1 MASPVTKGGFP
12 DSLDPVFNKQ
22 VPENFKGPDDLIPS
36 MYGVESSSK
45 SEERVTSISGL
56 PNFPRF
62 TGALAY
68 RGPDQGFDVTATHV
82 NYAMGVQIGQEL
94 WEDDQHGQ
102 IKKIFAGFGRAA
114 FNTRQIDA
122 ANLFNSAFSTG
133 LEFFNHTEGVALSS
147 NSHTTPVSGVSTA
160 SGYDNL
166 STAGLSA
173 TALTADRFTFRLF
186 KDFQG
191 NPIDE
196 VPDMLYVPAE
206 LDDEAQVITRT
217 STGLDTSAGDVNVQ
231 KGRYQVVS
239 SVRFT
244 DANNYF
250 VGNKRLM
257 MDSFVWYE
265 RIKFNSDRMEA
276 FDTYNFKGRARMR
289 YSYLWLFWQAVL
301 GHQVA

>member
-1 MASPVTKGGFP
+1 MASPVAKGGFP
-12 DSLDPVFNKQ
+12 DSLDPVFRKQ
-22 VPENFKGPDDLIPS
+22 VPENFNRTNDLIPILFS
-36 MYGVESSSK
+36 MEGSDRA
-45 SEERVTSISGL
+45 EERLTSISGL

-62 TGALAY
+62 TGAVTY

-82 NYAMGVQIGQEL
+82 NYAMGVQINQEL

-122 ANLFNSAFSTG
+122 ALMLNQAFTTSI
-133 LEFFNHTEGVALSS
+133 EFFNHSEGVSLCN
-147 NSHTTPVSGVSTA
+147 NSHTTTVSGVSTA
-160 SGYDNL
+160 SGFDNL

-173 TALTADRFTFRLF
+173 TALTADRFTYRLF

-196 VPDMLYVPAE
+196 VPDLIIVPAE
-206 LDDEAQVITRT
+206 LDDEAQRITKT
-217 STGLDTSAGDVNVQ
+217 VVGLDTAAGDVNVQ
-231 KGRYQVVS
+231 HGRYQVVS
-239 SVRFT
+239 AVRLT

-250 VGNKRLM
+250 VINKRLM
-257 MDSFVWYE
+257 KESFVWYD
-265 RIKFNSDRMEA
+265 RVKFNSDRMEA

-289 YSYLWLFWQAVL
+289 YSYLWLFWQGIL

>member
-1 MASPVTKGGFP
+1 MASPVSKGGFP

-22 VPENFKGPDDLIPS
+22 VRESFAGPDDLIPTL
-36 MYGVESSSK
+36 YGVESSSK
-45 SEERVTSISGL
+45 AEERITSISGL

-82 NYAMGVQIGQEL
+82 NYAMGVQITQEL

-102 IKKIFAGFGRAA
+102 IKRIFDGFGRSA
-114 FNTRQIDA
+114 FNTRQVDA
-122 ANLFNSAFSTG
+122 AQLLNLAFTTT
-133 LEFFNHTEGVALSS
+133 LEFFEHTEGVSMCN
-147 NSHTTPVSGVSTA
+147 NSHSTPVSGVSTA
-160 SGYDNL
+160 SGFDNL
-166 STAGLSA
+166 STAALSA
-173 TALTADRFTFRLF
+173 TALTADRYTFRLF

-196 VPDMLYVPAE
+196 VPDILIVPAE
-206 LDDEAQVITRT
+206 LDDEAMVISKTT
-217 STGLDTSAGDVNVQ
+217 TGLDTTAGNINVQ

-239 SVRFT
+239 TVRLT

-257 MDSFVWYE
+257 KDSFTWFE
-265 RIKFNSDRMEA
+265 RIKFNQDRMEA

-289 YSYLWLFWQAVL
+289 YSFMWLFWQAIL

>member
-1 MASPVTKGGFP
+1 MSSPVTKGGFP

-22 VPENFKGPDDLIPS
+22 VPENFKGPDDLIPVIF
-36 MYGVESSSK
+36 GVESSSK
-45 SEERVTSISGL
+45 AEERITSITGL

-82 NYAMGVQIGQEL
+82 NYAMGVSIGQEL

-102 IKKIFAGFGRAA
+102 IKKIFSGFGRSA

-122 ANLFNSAFSTG
+122 AALFNSMFSTG
-133 LEFFNHTEGVALSS
+133 QEFYDHTEGVALSS
-147 NSHTTPVSGVSTA
+147 NSHTSVVSGVSTA
-160 SGYDNL
+160 SGFDNL

-173 TALTADRFTFRLF
+173 TALTADRYTFRLF
-186 KDFQG
+186 KDAQG

-196 VPDMLYVPAE
+196 VPDILFVPAE
-206 LDDEAQVITRT
+206 LDDEASVITKT
-217 STGLDTSAGDVNVQ
+217 STGLDTSAGDINVQ

-250 VGNKRLM
+250 VANKRLM
-257 MDSFVWYE
+257 KDSFVWYE
-265 RIKFNSDRMEA
+265 RVKFESDRMEA